1 MSDVANGPS
10 ANWLDQ
16 VALQGGSPPLLI
28 VADNRSISVL
38 AQAWHEQFS
47 SAGWAYRVRLGEVPE
62 PWWGREA
69 AAIAA
74 EAAGFQARVILAV
87 GSDPLLAVARKAAE
101 QAGLP
106 LVHVSTT

>member
-1 MSDVANGPS
+1 M
-10 ANWLDQ
+10 
-16 VALQGGSPPLLI
+16 I
-28 VADNRSISVL
+28 VADNRSISAL

-47 SAGWAYRVRLGEVPE
+47 LAGWDYRVRLGEVAE
-62 PWWGREA
+62 LWWKREA

-74 EAAGFQARVILAV
+74 EAVGFQARGILAV
-87 GSDPLLAVARKAAE
+87 GSEPLLTVAREAAE